1 MDKVTGSAYQTTN
14 VRSAARVVD
23 NPTNIVRKLYKN
35 EIFTGVIVPNITNGA
50 EKWIKLVTVKGLP
63 VTGEQY
69 VASWVVNFTVVVT
82 TPPTEEPSAD
92 DPFVSAEVTTASGQ
106 VHRYNMVKL

>member
-14 VRSAARVVD
+14 VRSAPKVVD
-23 NPTNIVRKLYKN
+23 TVPTNRVAKLYKD
-35 EIFTGVIVPNITNGA
+35 ETFTGEIVISNG
-50 EKWIKLVTVKGLP
+50 EKWIKLVTVKGVP
-63 VTGEQY
+63 VTGAQY
-69 VASWVVNFTVVVT
+69 VASWVVNSTVVVT

>member
-1 MDKVTGSAYQTTN
+1 MDNVKGTIYQTTK
-14 VRSAARVVD
+14 VRKEPKVVD
-23 NPTNIVRKLYKN
+23 SPVSNLVRKLTIN
-35 EIFTGVIVPNITNGA
+35 NAFTGVTVMNGT
-50 EKWIKLVTVKGLP
+50 EKWIKLVTVNGLP

-92 DPFVSAEVTTASGQ
+92 DPFVSAEVTTQSGQ

>member
-1 MDKVTGSAYQTTN
+1 MDNVTGKIYQTTN
-14 VRSAARVVD
+14 VRKEPKVVD
-23 NPTNIVRKLYKN
+23 KPTNVIKKMYVG
-35 EIFTGVIVPNITNGA
+35 ETFTGTTVMNGT
-50 EKWIKLVTVKGLP
+50 EKWIKLETVNGVP

-69 VASWVVNFTVVVT
+69 VASWVVNSTVVVT
-82 TPPTEEPSAD
+82 PPPTEEPPAD

>member
-1 MDKVTGSAYQTTN
+1 MDNVKGTIYQTTN
-14 VRSAARVVD
+14 VRKEPKVAETPS
-23 NPTNIVRKLYKN
+23 NIFSKLYKGTA
-35 EIFTGVIVPNITNGA
+35 FTGTTVMSGS
-50 EKWIKLVTVKGLP
+50 EKWIKLATVNGVP
-63 VTGEQY
+63 VTGEQFL
-69 VASWVVNFTVVVT
+69 ASWVVNFTVVAP

>member
-1 MDKVTGSAYQTTN
+1 MDNVTGSVYQTTN
-14 VRSAARVVD
+14 VRSAAKVV
-23 NPTNIVRKLYKN
+23 NKPSNIVDKLIDGDK
-35 EIFTGVIVPNITNGA
+35 FTGSTVMVGA
-50 EKWIKLVTVKGLP
+50 EKWIKLSTVNGAP

-69 VASWVVNFTVVVT
+69 VASWVVNSQVVVT
-82 TPPTEEPSAD
+82 PPPTDEPPVD

>member
-14 VRSAARVVD
+14 VRSAAKVV
-23 NPTNIVRKLYKN
+23 NTPTNIVRKLYKN
-35 EIFTGVIVPNITNGA
+35 ETFTGEIVMSGG
-50 EKWIKLVTVKGLP
+50 EKWIKLETVNGAP

-69 VASWVVNFTVVVT
+69 VASWVVNSQVVVT
-82 TPPTEEPSAD
+82 TPPTEEPGVD

>member
-14 VRSAARVVD
+14 VRSAAKVVD

-35 EIFTGVIVPNITNGA
+35 ETFTGVIVISNA
-50 EKWIKLVTVKGLP
+50 EKWIKLDAVNGVP

-69 VASWVVNFTVVVT
+69 VASWVVNSQVVAP
-82 TPPTEEPSAD
+82 TPPTEEPPVD
-92 DPFVSAEVTTASGQ
+92 DPFVSAEVTTQSGKVQ
-106 VHRYNMVKL
+106 RYNMVKL

>member
-35 EIFTGVIVPNITNGA
+35 ETFTGVIVPNMTNGA
-50 EKWIKLVTVKGLP
+50 EKWIKLETVNGLP

-69 VASWVVNFTVVVT
+69 VASWVVNSTVVVT

-92 DPFVSAEVTTASGQ
+92 DPFVSAEVTTESGK
-106 VHRYNMVKL
+106 VYRYNMVKL

>member
-1 MDKVTGSAYQTTN
+1 MDKVTGSAYQTAN
-14 VRSAARVVD
+14 VRSAAKVVD
-23 NPTNIVRKLYKN
+23 TPSNVVKKLFKN
-35 EIFTGVIVPNITNGA
+35 ETFTGEIVMNGA
-50 EKWIKLVTVKGLP
+50 DKWIKLATVNGLP